1 MIRLLIA
8 DDEKLEREALA
19 ELVQR
24 RFEREVVLEVAENGR
39 KAADTAVLWGADLIL
54 MDIEMPGMSGL
65 DAARAVLAQRPSCRV
80 IFVTAYS
87 LFQYAHE
94 AVHLGACDY
103 LLKPVDPDELE
114 ASVRRA
120 MRQIETERKLE
131 ELAAA
136 QPQPEQTETEEEAED
151 APEESENSQTALV
164 MAHVR
169 RYLEDNYMFDLSLD
183 SVGEILHISPA
194 YLSAQFKKYQK
205 MNFLDCL
212 TELRINAAKELLAD
226 PFRSSAEVASMVGY
240 EDASYFARAFKKR
253 TGMTPTQYRRQAG
266 REGKGRPGGRAVSGR
281 MISRRSVLALAACTA
296 LGAVGCSKT
305 EEYTGSRSS
314 SCAMRRTSRRI
325 TPPRRP
331 LWPLPRWWLSG
342 RMGRVKVVVYSGG
355 ELGGELS
362 VIEQMQFGGI
372 DFARV
377 SLSQLSEYQPALSVL
392 QLPFLYTDAPQMWRV
407 LDGEIGDEFLSGLGA
422 IDLVGL
428 SWFDAG
434 VRSFYTREKVE
445 TLADLA
451 GLTLRVQESDMMSEM
466 ILDLG
471 AKPAQVVYSRVYAAL
486 HNAEIDGAENNWPS
500 YEAMGHYEVAPYFLK
515 DEHTRVP
522 ELQLASEAAME
533 KLAELDER
541 FPDIIRACGKESA
554 LAERRLWAEREASA
568 EKHMREWGVEVTI
581 LSAAEKARFRAAV
594 EPVYAAFEEQSR
606 LIQRI
611 REA

>member
-136 QPQPEQTETEEEAED
+136 QPQQEQTETEEEAED
-151 APEESENSQTALV
+151 APEEGENSQTALV

-240 EDASYFARAFKKR
+240 EHDSH
-253 TGMTPTQYRRQAG
+253 PVPPSG
-266 REGKGRPGGRAVSGR
+266 RSEGKGRPGGRAVSGR

-305 EEYTGSRSS
+305 EEYTGPELILRY
-314 SCAMRRTSRRI
+314 AENQPEDYPTTQAALAFADLVAERTE
-325 TPPRRP
+325 
-331 LWPLPRWWLSG
+331 
-342 RMGRVKVVVYSGG
+342 GRVKVVVYSGG
-355 ELGGELS
+355 ELGAEQS
-362 VIEQMQFGGI
+362 VIEQMQYGGI

-377 SLSQLSEYQPALSVL
+377 SLSQLAEYQPALSVL

-407 LDGEIGDEFLSGLGA
+407 LDGEIGDEFLSGLGVM
-422 IDLVGL
+422 DLVGL

-515 DEHTRVP
+515 DEHARVP

-541 FPDIIRACGKESA
+541 FPDIIRTCGKESA
-554 LAERRLWAEREASA
+554 LTERRLWAEREASA
-568 EKHMREWGVEVTI
+568 EKHMREWGVEVTT

-594 EPVYAAFEEQSR
+594 EPMYAAFEEQSR